1 MNRSLHQYF
10 YVLGAICVI
19 FLIPHIVSENYWLN
33 LLNHCCV
40 MSIACLG
47 LNILLGYTGQINLGQ
62 MAFVGIGAYTSALLT
77 VTFGIPVWLGML
89 CGAAMGG
96 ICGAFPV

>member
-10 YVLGAICVI
+10 YVLGAMCVV
-19 FLIPHIVSENYWLN
+19 FLIPHIISENYWLN

-89 CGAAMGG
+89 LSL
-96 ICGAFPV
+96 IHI